1 MKRAAY
7 SFIQGDKQHSTKT
20 CSVFSYQ
27 NYGCERKEIYIYH
40 YNGWVTV
47 VFTKNEK
54 GRLYVLDYYGMA
66 QGIGCCSF
74 DKSP

>member
-1 MKRAAY
+1 MGVR
-7 SFIQGDKQHSTKT
+7 G
-20 CSVFSYQ
+20 
-27 NYGCERKEIYIYH
+27 RKYIYH

>member
-1 MKRAAY
+1 MRVR
-7 SFIQGDKQHSTKT
+7 G
-20 CSVFSYQ
+20 
-27 NYGCERKEIYIYH
+27 RKYIYH

-54 GRLYVLDYYGMA
+54 GRLYMLDYYGMA
-66 QGIGCCSF
+66 PGIGCCSF